1 MRRIAISA
9 IFGSVLIL
17 ASSASAARTR
27 HMEPRKCPPQHAHVI
42 AADPYALVYEAFDP
56 PFGDDLE
63 VYGCA
68 YGTRLSYLL
77 GPPAEFS
84 PGGGGGIER
93 EALGGTMVAYEESLL
108 SGGLGIEPTGRF
120 LVIVRNLRTGR
131 VVHRVPTGTSAI
143 PTPRYVGLG
152 SAVAIV
158 VKNDGS
164 VAWIVE
170 TGYPIAEYQV
180 HAVDKSGGRVLASGT
195 NIDSHS
201 LALAGGTLYW
211 TQGGKPF
218 STTLN

>member
-1 MRRIAISA
+1 MRRIAIAA
-9 IFGSVLIL
+9 IAVLAIL
-17 ASSASAARTR
+17 LMPGGVASAARTR
-27 HMEPRKCPPQHAHVI
+27 HTEPRKCPPQHAHVI

-56 PFGDDLE
+56 PFGDLE

-84 PGGGGGIER
+84 PSGGGGIDR
-93 EALGGTMVAYEESLL
+93 EAIGGTMVAYEESLL
-108 SGGLGIEPTGRF
+108 LGQLGIEPTRRQ

-131 VVHRVPTGTSAI
+131 VVHKVPTGTSTV

-158 VKNDGS
+158 VKSDGS

-170 TGYPIAEYQV
+170 SGSEYQV
-180 HAVDKSGGRVLASGT
+180 HAVDKTGSRVLASSSD
-195 NIDSHS
+195 IDPHS
-201 LALAGGTLYW
+201 LALAGVTLYW
-211 TQGGKPF
+211 MQGGKPA
-218 STTLN
+218 SAVLN